1 MQDGARWEFIY
12 NQINGMNEPDVCEWV
27 KDETSEGGELAP
39 LIEQVY
45 EARNR
50 LCEKTGLDPDTDPDV
65 ELLLSGLEGLSRT
78 CGKLMYHCGYQD
90 GVSVK

>member
-12 NQINGMNEPDVCEWV
+12 DQINGLNAPDVCEWV
-27 KDETSEGGELAP
+27 KDEASEGGKLAL
-39 LIEQVY
+39 LIEQAY

-50 LCEKTGLDPDTDPDV
+50 LCEKTGLNPDTDPDF
-65 ELLLSGLEGLSRT
+65 ELLLSGLEGLSRA

-90 GVSVK
+90 GVNAK